1 MSTTDE
7 TKAQGDGA
15 GEGPPPKR
23 QPGWVKPAKRYGP
36 IVVVLALIG
45 AAVLVFGGGGDD
57 DGDDEAATD
66 GASTSEEELIA
77 SGPMTWQ
84 KAEQEGE
91 TANIDWGPN
100 CDTETGK
107 VKLVSTY
114 APPCV
119 QPYEGDNGGATSLGV
134 TADSVKVVEYITDP
148 ALDPLTAATVSEAGA
163 DVSPEANAETVQ
175 GFADLYNRLYE
186 TYGRRVEVETY
197 IGTGAGDDREA
208 ARADAIA
215 IAEKDPFIVIGG
227 PQQSSTIFSTEL
239 ASRGILCA
247 GTCATAIPQSLV
259 DEYAP
264 FIWQNGPTPDQ
275 AAALASEMI
284 AKLAGPGE
292 AELAGDDETRAKD
305 RVYGLLHYD
314 NPDGDY
320 EEVTEAYLEQL
331 ADNGI
336 DLETDLEFTLD
347 LARAQENARTNISRL
362 KEAGVTTV
370 IYTGDPLTPA
380 SLSAEATAQDYHPEW
395 ILASS
400 FLMDTSLFARQTDV
414 EQWKN
419 GFGISLIS
427 ARGEQ
432 ETNGAFRIWD
442 WAYGGEPPHNGANLL
457 NAGMLLTVFPGIHL
471 AGPELTPE
479 TFRDGLFRYPPSGGG
494 PTEAQLSRGDQGVWP
509 DADVGGT
516 DDATI
521 IWFDPTASG
530 EDEVGNDGVGLYRYA
545 NGAQRYTLGNF
556 PDSVEDAGL
565 FDNASSVTIFD
576 QVPQEDTT
584 PDYPPPQ

>member
-7 TKAQGDGA
+7 TQAQGDGA
-15 GEGPPPKR
+15 GAGPPPKR

-45 AAVLVFGGGGDD
+45 AAVLVFGGGND
-57 DGDDEAATD
+57 DDEAATD
-66 GASTSEEELIA
+66 DAATSEDELIS

-91 TANIDWGPN
+91 TDSIDWGPN

-107 VKLVSTY
+107 IKLVSTY

-119 QPYEGDNGGATSLGV
+119 EPFEGDNGGATSPGV
-134 TADSVKVVEYITDP
+134 TADTVKVVEYVADP
-148 ALDPLTAATVSEAGA
+148 ALNPLTAATVRGAGA
-163 DVSPEANAETVQ
+163 DVNPQTNAETVK
-175 GFADLYNRLYE
+175 GFADLYNKLYE
-186 TYGRRVEVETY
+186 TYGRRVDVETY
-197 IGTGAGDDREA
+197 TGTGADDDLEA
-208 ARADAIA
+208 AKADAIA

-227 PQQSSTIFSTEL
+227 PQQASPVFSTEL
-239 ASRGILCA
+239 ASRGVICA
-247 GTCATAIPQSLV
+247 GTCATAIPQAIV

-284 AKLAGPGE
+284 AKLAGPGK

-314 NPDGDY
+314 NPDGDF
-320 EEVTEAYLEQL
+320 EPVFEAYVDQL

-336 DLETDLEFTLD
+336 ELATDVEFTLD

-380 SLSAEATAQDYHPEW
+380 SLTAEATAQDYYPEW
-395 ILASS
+395 ILGSS
-400 FLMDTSLFARQTDV
+400 YLMDTSLFARLTDMQ
-414 EQWKN
+414 QWKN

-427 ARGEQ
+427 ARGIQ
-432 ETNGAFRIWD
+432 ETDGAFRIWD
-442 WAYGGEPPHNGANLL
+442 WAYGGLPPNNTANLL
-457 NAGMLLTVFPGIHL
+457 NAGMLTTVFPGIHL

-479 TFRDGLFRYPPSGGG
+479 TLRDGLFRYPPSGGG
-494 PTEAQLSRGDQGVWP
+494 PTQAQISRGDHGVWP
-509 DADVGGT
+509 DTDWGGG

-521 IWFDPTASG
+521 IWFDPSASG

-556 PDSVEDAGL
+556 PDGVEDAGL
-565 FDNASSVTIFD
+565 FDVDSSVTIFD
-576 QVPQEDTT
+576 QVPPEDDT
-584 PDYPPPQ
+584 PDYPRPE